1 MTRAPG
7 PPRRFPGSHLLA
19 MRSDP
24 LAFLTRIARE
34 YGDVVRFR
42 LGPVDIYLLNR
53 PEFIRDL
60 LVTDAAAF
68 HKGRGLERAKR
79 LLGEGLLTSEDP
91 VHLRHR
97 RMMQPA
103 FHQERIAGYG
113 AVMVELGER
122 LASRWQDGET
132 RDVSLEMT
140 RLTLAIVGRTLFD
153 ADVESESDEI
163 GAALTTSIQLFS
175 STLTLPFFQ
184 VLDRL
189 PLPGNRRFERAKAR
203 IDATINRMIAERRR
217 APGGRSDLLSLLIAA
232 SDPEGEGGR
241 MTDAQVRDEA
251 VTLFLAGHETTA
263 NALTWTWYL
272 LSQNPEVEARLHEE
286 VDAVLREREPTV
298 ADLPR
303 LAYTE
308 TVLAESMRLYPPAW
322 IVGRRALSDYG
333 VGGFE
338 VPKRSIV
345 VASQWVTH
353 RDPRYF
359 PDPERFDPDR
369 FRPEAKARRPKFAYF
384 PFGGGPRV
392 CIGEGFAWMEGVL
405 LLATLA
411 RRWRLRL
418 EPGQEIVPAPSITLR
433 PKHGIRMRLERRP
446 A

>member
-7 PPRRFPGSHLLA
+7 PPRRFPGAHLLA
-19 MRSDP
+19 MRRDP

-42 LGPVDIYLLNR
+42 LGPVELHLLNR

-60 LVTDAAAF
+60 LVTDAASF

-91 VHLRHR
+91 VHLQRR
-97 RMMQPA
+97 RMIQPA
-103 FHQERIAGYG
+103 FHHDRIASYG
-113 AVMVELGER
+113 AVMVEDAER
-122 LASRWQDGET
+122 LANRWRDGET

-140 RLTLAIVGRTLFD
+140 RLTMAIVGRTLFD
-153 ADVESESDEI
+153 ADVESEADEI
-163 GAALTTSIQLFS
+163 GEAMTTAVRLFS
-175 STLTLPFFQ
+175 KTLTLPFFEI
-184 VLDRL
+184 LDKL
-189 PLPGNRRFERAKAR
+189 PLPGNKRFEKAKAR
-203 IDATINRMIAERRR
+203 IDSTIARLIAERRR
-217 APGGRSDLLSLLIAA
+217 SPGGRSDLLSLLVAA
-232 SDPEGEGGR
+232 SDPEGDGER

-263 NALTWTWYL
+263 NALSWTWYL
-272 LSQNPEVEARLHEE
+272 LSQNPAVEAKLHAE
-286 VDAVLREREPTV
+286 VDAVPGDRAPTV
-298 ADLPR
+298 ASLPK

-308 TVLAESMRLYPPAW
+308 MALAESMRLFPPAW
-322 IVGRRALSDYG
+322 IVGRRALADYD
-333 VGGFE
+333 VGGYAI
-338 VPKRSIV
+338 PKRSII
-345 VASQWVTH
+345 VACQWVTH
-353 RDPRYF
+353 RDVRWYPE
-359 PDPERFDPDR
+359 PERFDPER
-369 FRPEAKARRPKFAYF
+369 FRPEAKAARPKFAYF

-433 PKHGIRMRLERRP
+433 PKNGLRMRLERRS
-446 A
+446 

>member
-19 MRSDP
+19 MRRDP
-24 LAFLTRIARE
+24 LAFLTRIARKH
-34 YGDVVRFR
+34 GDVVRFR
-42 LGPVDIYLLNR
+42 LGPVDIHLLNR

-91 VHLRHR
+91 THLRHR

-103 FHQERIAGYG
+103 FHPERIGGYG

-122 LASRWQDGET
+122 LASRWRDGET
-132 RDVSLEMT
+132 RDVALEMT

-163 GAALTTSIQLFS
+163 GAALTTSIELFS

-217 APGGRSDLLSLLIAA
+217 EPRGRTDLLSLLIAA
-232 SDPEGEGGR
+232 SDPEGGGGR

-272 LSQNPEVEARLHEE
+272 LSQNPEVEARLYEE
-286 VDAVLREREPTV
+286 VDAVLQSRIPTV

-308 TVLAESMRLYPPAW
+308 MTLAESMRLFPPAW
-322 IVGRRALSDYG
+322 IVGRRALSDYE
-333 VGGFE
+333 VGGYAI
-338 VPKRSIV
+338 PRRSIV

-359 PDPERFDPDR
+359 PDPERFDPER
-369 FRPEAKARRPKFAYF
+369 FRPEAKAARPKFSYF

-411 RRWRLRL
+411 RRWKLRL
-418 EPGQEIVPAPSITLR
+418 EPGQRVEPAPSITLR
-433 PKHGIRMRLERRP
+433 PRHGLRMRLQRRS
-446 A
+446 

>member
-7 PPRRFPGSHLLA
+7 PPRRFPGGHILA
-19 MRSDP
+19 MRQDP

-42 LGPVDIYLLNR
+42 LGPNELHLLNR
-53 PEFIRDL
+53 PVFIRDL
-60 LVTDAAAF
+60 LVTNAGAF

-91 VHLRHR
+91 VHLRQR
-97 RMMQPA
+97 RMIQPA

-113 AVMVELGER
+113 GVMAEHGER
-122 LASRWQDGET
+122 LAARWKNGET
-132 RDVSLEMT
+132 RDISTEMS

-153 ADVESESDEI
+153 ADVESEADEI
-163 GAALTTSIQLFS
+163 GEALTTAVRLFGR
-175 STLTLPFFQ
+175 TLTLPFFEI
-184 VLDRL
+184 LDRL
-189 PLPGNRRFERAKAR
+189 PLPGNRRFEKAKAR
-203 IDATINRMIAERRR
+203 IDATIARLVAERRR
-217 APGGRSDLLSLLIAA
+217 GPAGRTDLLSLLVSA
-232 SDPEGEGGR
+232 SDPEGDGQR

-272 LSQNPEVEARLHEE
+272 LSQNPEAEARLHEE
-286 VDAVLREREPTV
+286 VDAVLQDRIPTV

-308 TVLAESMRLYPPAW
+308 MTLAESMRLYPPAW
-322 IVGRRALSDYG
+322 IVGRRALADYE
-333 VGGFE
+333 VGGYA
-338 VPKRSIV
+338 VPARSIV

-359 PDPERFDPDR
+359 PDPERFDPER
-369 FRPEAKARRPKFAYF
+369 FRPDVKAGRPKFAYF

-411 RRWRLRL
+411 QRWRLRL
-418 EPGQEIVPAPSITLR
+418 EPGQEIAPAPSITLR
-433 PKHGIRMRLERRP
+433 PRRGLRMVLERRR
-446 A
+446 

>member
-1 MTRAPG
+1 M
-7 PPRRFPGSHLLA
+7 RR
-19 MRSDP
+19 DP
-24 LAFLTRIARE
+24 LAYLTKLARE

-42 LGPVDIYLLNR
+42 LGPVELHLLNR
-53 PEFIRDL
+53 PDWIRDL
-60 LVTDAAAF
+60 LVTHAAAF
-68 HKGRGLERAKR
+68 RKGRGLERAKR

-91 VHLRHR
+91 VHLRQR

-113 AVMVELGER
+113 AVMVEHAER
-122 LASRWQDGET
+122 LSSRWQDGET

-153 ADVESESDEI
+153 SDVESEADEI
-163 GAALTTSIQLFS
+163 GEALTTSVRLFGR
-175 STLTLPFFQ
+175 TLTLPFFEIF
-184 VLDRL
+184 DRL
-189 PLPGNRRFERAKAR
+189 PLPSNRRFRRAKAR
-203 IDATINRMIAERRR
+203 IDATIARMIAERRR
-217 APGGRSDLLSLLIAA
+217 APAGRTDLMSLLLAA
-232 SDPEGEGGR
+232 SDPEGDGGR

-272 LSQNPEVEARLHEE
+272 LSQNPEAEGRLHAE
-286 VDAVLREREPTV
+286 VDRVAPGRALGA
-298 ADLPR
+298 ADLPK
-303 LAYTE
+303 LPYTE
-308 TVLAESMRLYPPAW
+308 MVLAESMRLYPPAW
-322 IVGRRALSDYG
+322 IIGRRALANYEI
-333 VGGFE
+333 GGFV

-345 VASQWVTH
+345 VACQWVTH

-359 PDPERFDPDR
+359 PDPELFDPER
-369 FRPEAKARRPKFAYF
+369 FRPEAKAARAKFSYF

-418 EPGQEIVPAPSITLR
+418 EPGQVVEPAPSITLR
-433 PKHGIRMRLERRP
+433 PKHGLRMVLERRP

>member
-1 MTRAPG
+1 M
-7 PPRRFPGSHLLA
+7 A
-19 MRSDP
+19 MRRDP

-308 TVLAESMRLYPPAW
+308 TALAESMRLYPPAW